1 MEDIENIA
9 VTIRNAVRDIPNQF
23 HKNNEMINKLE
34 RERSDLLHYAELVDL
49 NASEGYQLYKD
60 IQDVEKKRRV
70 LKDENE
76 QLQHLAPIVRK
87 WRDRLKQLDHAVG
100 DIRKVKNKKENRLYR
115 CRVRKDLENKINGA
129 KQNE

>member
-49 NASEGYQLYKD
+49 NASEGYQLYKE

-100 DIRKVKNKKENRLYR
+100 DIRKVKDKKENRLYR
-115 CRVRKDLENKINGA
+115 CRVRKDLENKINGVG
-129 KQNE
+129 